1 MLFYRAVRRLT
12 ARLLYILKKR
22 KTYHIAVSVL
32 GNACSIC
39 FIFLLQFRF
48 HWAGVQT
55 FHPPNSQRSGEA
67 QALVLPCH
75 FGTCDYGKHSPA
87 IPALAALALLP
98 AWPPARPRGPAQ
110 PAAESGHGAVKPLRE
125 PTCSAPGPGAQG
137 LSPFP
142 SGTCGSCQGPILH
155 HTATRTPTPS
165 CSQRTL
171 PKEVMS

>member
-55 FHPPNSQRSGEA
+55 FHLPISQRSGEA

-98 AWPPARPRGPAQ
+98 AWPRPGRGDPHNPQ
-110 PAAESGHGAVKPLRE
+110 LSGHGAAKALWE
-125 PTCSAPGPGAQG
+125 PACSAPGPGAQG
-137 LSPFP
+137 LRPFP

-155 HTATRTPTPS
+155 HTATRTQTPS

-171 PKEVMS
+171 PKEVTS